1 MASTDRQ
8 ALLEQI
14 RQEKGASEQTEILI
28 EYIQELWETIDLL
41 RQVFGDQ
48 KTQEVIYAPSTLL
61 YSLEE
66 IEGF

>member
-1 MASTDRQ
+1 MVSTDRQ

-14 RQEKGASEQTEILI
+14 RQEKGTSEQTEILI

-41 RQVFGDQ
+41 HQVFGEQ
-48 KTQEVIYAPSTLL
+48 KTQEIIHAPSPLR